1 MGRDLTLPTLDGLT
15 LFREATIPVAIVT
28 GFLGSGKT
36 TLIRHL
42 LETRALEDTLVIVSE
57 FGEIGLDHLIVG
69 EVTEDV
75 VLLEGGCL
83 CCGQSGDL
91 ARVLGEMLQRRELG
105 TVPAFARVIIETSGL
120 ADPLPILQTFL
131 TDPLRLSLYR
141 PAAIATVIDG
151 ALGAETLKA
160 HANARQQLALADVV
174 LVTKLDLPG
183 TDFAASQGS
192 VRAHSSAPIYRTDTS
207 WPIAELFS
215 SAPENIALAETHN
228 HPTHVTSRSHW
239 IENDLDPRK
248 VDAWIAQAKDLYA
261 NRLLRVK
268 AMLPI
273 AGEPQPII
281 LQMARHLASHE
292 RLSNWPG
299 NLRRGFVTLIAS
311 EISDDALDHL
321 LLDLC
326 NG

>member
-91 ARVLGEMLQRRELG
+91 ARVLGDMLQRRELG
-105 TVPAFARVIIETSGL
+105 AVPAFARVIIETSGL

-151 ALGAETLKA
+151 VLGAETLAA

-174 LVTKLDLPG
+174 LVTKLDLVG
-183 TDFAASQGS
+183 TDFAASQGA

-207 WPIAELFS
+207 WPIADMF
-215 SAPENIALAETHN
+215 ANTPANIALTETHN
-228 HPTHVTSRSHW
+228 HPTHFTSRS
-239 IENDLDPRK
+239 IRIDRDLDPAH
-248 VDAWIAQAKDLYA
+248 VDRWIEQVK

-268 AMLPI
+268 ALLPVI
-273 AGEPQPII
+273 GEEQPII
-281 LQMARHLASHE
+281 LHMARHLATHE
-292 RLSNWPG
+292 RLAAWPEG
-299 NLRRGFVTLIAS
+299 QRRGFVIAIA
-311 EISDDALDHL
+311 EGMPPAALDDL
-321 LLDLC
+321 LRGLY
-326 NG
+326 N